1 MLDRALEALLAA
13 GGVNGIFLVLFLLCI
28 IYLQG
33 KRDTESAGRL
43 SDARELLTTAADV
56 NRALATLRDSV
67 GGVAQGLTSLTVT
80 VQTMHSDSTAY
91 RETARE
97 RDRRVEEMIGESSK
111 LVRSIQDTVR
121 DAAELTVRNN
131 KILKD
136 LHDRGTD

>member
-28 IYLQG
+28 IYLQS

-56 NRALATLRDSV
+56 NRALTVLRDSV
-67 GGVAQGLTSLTVT
+67 GGVAQSQTTLTTT
-80 VQTMHSDSTAY
+80 IQTMHADSAAY
-91 RETARE
+91 REASRE
-97 RDRRVEEMIGESSK
+97 RDRRVEEMIGESAK
-111 LVRSIQDTVR
+111 LVRSIQETVK

-136 LHDRGTD
+136 LHDRGTE